1 MRKIYQ
7 TLAIC
12 SLLALVGCSYNHPNP
27 KMIKDEIN
35 NAIVNNTENSLDIP
49 EDVINELNSGA
60 PLSSDGTPF
69 TLKRFS
75 IAANEVPAVEFFS
88 QVVDQ
93 TGNSIVVHPEVA
105 GLISLTVDN
114 VTLDEVFDS
123 LYNVYG
129 YKIERKGD
137 VFYVYPA
144 GVHTEIIPINY
155 LAMIRNSET
164 KLSITS
170 STISSEEGEDSGSNS
185 SSSSSSN
192 SDSSDS
198 ENDDSGS
205 KVETTSVSD
214 FWKELEETLSGIVG
228 DKDGRFVRIS
238 PQTSSVSIRAMPDE
252 IKAVKDYLQLAENSL
267 KRQVIIEAKLLEVT
281 LDEGYEQGINWGMVL
296 NGSNSSLKINEN
308 AAVKGFTS
316 SVFSLLGGGLSMS
329 GSYTHND
336 DTYNTFISLLKVQGD
351 VATLSSPRI
360 TTVNNQ
366 RAIMKIGTD
375 EYYVTGVET
384 LLSSNSSSSSSD
396 VVSNSATIKPFFSG
410 VSLDVLP
417 QISDNGTVIMHI
429 HPAVVDVEESV
440 KDIQFSDTQTMKL
453 PTARSSVRETDT
465 IVEAKSGDIIV
476 IGGLMTRVKV
486 DRQSKVPVIGD
497 IPLLGELFTNKIVE
511 DRKAELVILLR
522 PVVVGGETWKDEM
535 QKAADLLQKWYPDDS
550 LSLHDRISNK
560 ED

>member
-12 SLLALVGCSYNHPNP
+12 SLLGLVGCSYSHPNP

-88 QVVDQ
+88 QVVEQ

-123 LYNVYG
+123 LYSVYG

-137 VFYVYPA
+137 VFYVYPS

-155 LAMIRNSET
+155 LAIIRSSET
-164 KLSITS
+164 TLNITS
-170 STISSEEGEDSGSNS
+170 STISSEEGEDSDS
-185 SSSSSSN
+185 SSSSSS
-192 SDSSDS
+192 SDSNSSDS
-198 ENDDSGS
+198 EDEDSGS
-205 KVETTSVSD
+205 KVKSTSESD
-214 FWKELEETLSGIVG
+214 FWKELEGTLSGIVG
-228 DKDGRFVRIS
+228 DKDGRFVRVS

-296 NGSNSSLKINEN
+296 NGSKSSLKINEN
-308 AAVKGFTS
+308 AAVRGFTN

-336 DTYNTFISLLKVQGD
+336 DTYNAFISLLKVQGD

-384 LLSSNSSSSSSD
+384 LVSSNSSSGSSD

-417 QISDNGTVIMHI
+417 QISDDGTVIMHI

-440 KDIQFSDTQTMKL
+440 KDIQFSDKQTMKL

-486 DRQSKVPVIGD
+486 DKQSKVPVIGD
-497 IPLLGELFTNKIVE
+497 IPLLGELFTNKVVE

-535 QKAADLLQKWYPDDS
+535 QKAADLLQKWYPDES

>member
-12 SLLALVGCSYNHPNP
+12 SLLGLVGCSYSHPNP

-88 QVVDQ
+88 QVVEQ

-123 LYNVYG
+123 LYSVYG

-137 VFYVYPA
+137 VFYVYPS

-155 LAMIRNSET
+155 LAIIRSSET
-164 KLSITS
+164 TLNITS
-170 STISSEEGEDSGSNS
+170 STISSEEGEDSDS
-185 SSSSSSN
+185 SSSSSS
-192 SDSSDS
+192 SDSNSSDS
-198 ENDDSGS
+198 EDEDSGS
-205 KVETTSVSD
+205 KVKSTSESD
-214 FWKELEETLSGIVG
+214 FWKELEGTLSGIVG
-228 DKDGRFVRIS
+228 DKDGRFVRVS

-252 IKAVKDYLQLAENSL
+252 IKAVKDYLLLAENSL

-296 NGSNSSLKINEN
+296 NGSKSSLKINEN
-308 AAVKGFTS
+308 AAVKGFTN

-336 DTYNTFISLLKVQGD
+336 DTYNAFISLLKVQGD

-384 LLSSNSSSSSSD
+384 LVSSNSLSGSSD

-417 QISDNGTVIMHI
+417 QISDDGTVIMHI

-440 KDIQFSDTQTMKL
+440 KDIQFSDKQTMKL

-486 DRQSKVPVIGD
+486 DKQSKVPVIGD
-497 IPLLGELFTNKIVE
+497 IPLLGELFTNKVVE

-535 QKAADLLQKWYPDDS
+535 QKAADLLQKWYPDES

>member
-12 SLLALVGCSYNHPNP
+12 SLLGLVGCSYSHPNP

-49 EDVINELNSGA
+49 EDVINELNSGS

-88 QVVDQ
+88 QVVEQ

-123 LYNVYG
+123 LYSVYG

-137 VFYVYPA
+137 VFYVYPS

-155 LAMIRNSET
+155 LAIIRSSET
-164 KLSITS
+164 TLNITS
-170 STISSEEGEDSGSNS
+170 STISSEEGEDSDS
-185 SSSSSSN
+185 SSSSSS
-192 SDSSDS
+192 SDSNSSDS
-198 ENDDSGS
+198 EDEDSGS
-205 KVETTSVSD
+205 KVKSTSESD
-214 FWKELEETLSGIVG
+214 FWKELEGTLSGIVG
-228 DKDGRFVRIS
+228 DKDGRFVRVS

-296 NGSNSSLKINEN
+296 NGSKSSLKINEN
-308 AAVKGFTS
+308 AAVKGFTN

-336 DTYNTFISLLKVQGD
+336 DTYNAFISLLKVQGD

-384 LLSSNSSSSSSD
+384 LVSSNSSSGSSD

-417 QISDNGTVIMHI
+417 QISDDGTVIMHI

-440 KDIQFSDTQTMKL
+440 KDIQFSDKQTMKL

-486 DRQSKVPVIGD
+486 DKQSKVPVIGD
-497 IPLLGELFTNKIVE
+497 IPLLGELFTNKVVE

-535 QKAADLLQKWYPDDS
+535 QKAADLLQKWYPDES

>member
-12 SLLALVGCSYNHPNP
+12 SLLGLVGCSYSHPNP

-88 QVVDQ
+88 QVVEQ

-123 LYNVYG
+123 LYSVYG

-137 VFYVYPA
+137 VFYVYPS

-155 LAMIRNSET
+155 LAIIRSSET
-164 KLSITS
+164 TLNITS
-170 STISSEEGEDSGSNS
+170 STISSEEGEDSDS
-185 SSSSSSN
+185 SSSSSS
-192 SDSSDS
+192 SDSNSYDS
-198 ENDDSGS
+198 EDEDSGS
-205 KVETTSVSD
+205 KVKSTSESD
-214 FWKELEETLSGIVG
+214 FWKELEGTLSGIVG
-228 DKDGRFVRIS
+228 DKDGRFVRVS

-296 NGSNSSLKINEN
+296 NGSKSSLKINEN
-308 AAVKGFTS
+308 AAVRGFTN

-336 DTYNTFISLLKVQGD
+336 DTYNAFISLLKVQGD

-384 LLSSNSSSSSSD
+384 LVSSNSSSSSSD

-417 QISDNGTVIMHI
+417 QISDDGTVIMHI

-440 KDIQFSDTQTMKL
+440 KDIQFSDKQTMKL

-486 DRQSKVPVIGD
+486 DKQSKVPVIGD
-497 IPLLGELFTNKIVE
+497 IPLLGELFTNKVVE

-535 QKAADLLQKWYPDDS
+535 QKAADLLQKWYPDES

>member
-12 SLLALVGCSYNHPNP
+12 SLLGLVGCSYSHPNP

-88 QVVDQ
+88 QVVEQ

-123 LYNVYG
+123 LYSVYG

-137 VFYVYPA
+137 VFYVYPS

-155 LAMIRNSET
+155 LAIIRSSET
-164 KLSITS
+164 TLNITS
-170 STISSEEGEDSGSNS
+170 STISSEEGEDSDS
-185 SSSSSSN
+185 SSSSSS
-192 SDSSDS
+192 SDSNSSDS
-198 ENDDSGS
+198 EDEDSGS
-205 KVETTSVSD
+205 KVKSTSESD
-214 FWKELEETLSGIVG
+214 FWKELEGTLSGIVG
-228 DKDGRFVRIS
+228 DKDGRFVRVS

-296 NGSNSSLKINEN
+296 NGSKSSLKINEN
-308 AAVKGFTS
+308 VAVKGFTN

-336 DTYNTFISLLKVQGD
+336 DTYNAFISLLKVQGD

-384 LLSSNSSSSSSD
+384 LVSSNSSSGSSD

-417 QISDNGTVIMHI
+417 QISDDGTVIMHI

-440 KDIQFSDTQTMKL
+440 KDIQFSDKQTMKL

-486 DRQSKVPVIGD
+486 DKQSKVPVIGD
-497 IPLLGELFTNKIVE
+497 IPLLGELFTNKVVE

-535 QKAADLLQKWYPDDS
+535 QKAADLLQKWYPDES

>member
-12 SLLALVGCSYNHPNP
+12 SLLCLVGCSYSHPNP

-69 TLKRFS
+69 TLNRFS

-88 QVVDQ
+88 QVVEQ

-123 LYNVYG
+123 LYSVYG

-137 VFYVYPA
+137 VFYVYPS

-155 LAMIRNSET
+155 LAIIRSSET
-164 KLSITS
+164 TLNITS
-170 STISSEEGEDSGSNS
+170 STISSEEGEDSDS
-185 SSSSSSN
+185 SSSSSS
-192 SDSSDS
+192 SDSNSSDS
-198 ENDDSGS
+198 EDEDSGS
-205 KVETTSVSD
+205 KVKSTSESD
-214 FWKELEETLSGIVG
+214 FWKELEGTLSGIVG
-228 DKDGRFVRIS
+228 DKDGRFVRVS

-296 NGSNSSLKINEN
+296 NGSKSSLKINEN
-308 AAVKGFTS
+308 AAVRGFTN

-336 DTYNTFISLLKVQGD
+336 DTYNAFISLLKVQGD

-384 LLSSNSSSSSSD
+384 LVSSNSSSSSSD

-417 QISDNGTVIMHI
+417 QISDDGTVIMHI

-440 KDIQFSDTQTMKL
+440 KDIQFSDKQTMKL

-486 DRQSKVPVIGD
+486 DKQSKVPVIGD
-497 IPLLGELFTNKIVE
+497 IPLLGELFTNKVVE

-535 QKAADLLQKWYPDDS
+535 QKAADLLQKWYPDES

>member
-12 SLLALVGCSYNHPNP
+12 SLLGLVGCSYSHPNP

-35 NAIVNNTENSLDIP
+35 NAIVNNTEDIP

-88 QVVDQ
+88 QVVEQ

-123 LYNVYG
+123 LYSVYG

-137 VFYVYPA
+137 VFYVYPS

-155 LAMIRNSET
+155 LAIIRSSET
-164 KLSITS
+164 TLNITS
-170 STISSEEGEDSGSNS
+170 STISSEEGEDSDS
-185 SSSSSSN
+185 SSSSSS
-192 SDSSDS
+192 SDSNSSDS
-198 ENDDSGS
+198 EDEDSGS
-205 KVETTSVSD
+205 KVKSTSESD
-214 FWKELEETLSGIVG
+214 FWKELEGTLSGIVG
-228 DKDGRFVRIS
+228 DKDGRFVRVS

-296 NGSNSSLKINEN
+296 NGSKSSLKINEN
-308 AAVKGFTS
+308 AAVRGFTN

-336 DTYNTFISLLKVQGD
+336 DTYNAFISLLKVQGD

-384 LLSSNSSSSSSD
+384 LVSSNSSSSSSD

-417 QISDNGTVIMHI
+417 QISDDGTVIMHI

-440 KDIQFSDTQTMKL
+440 KDIQFSDKQTMKL

-486 DRQSKVPVIGD
+486 DKQSKVPVIGD
-497 IPLLGELFTNKIVE
+497 IPLLGELFTNKVVE

-535 QKAADLLQKWYPDDS
+535 QKAADLLQKWYPDES

>member
-12 SLLALVGCSYNHPNP
+12 SLLGLVGCSYSHPNP

-88 QVVDQ
+88 QVVEQ

-123 LYNVYG
+123 LYSVYG

-137 VFYVYPA
+137 VFYVYPS

-155 LAMIRNSET
+155 LAIIRSSET
-164 KLSITS
+164 TLNITS
-170 STISSEEGEDSGSNS
+170 STISSEEGEDSDS
-185 SSSSSSN
+185 SSSSSS
-192 SDSSDS
+192 SDSNSSDS
-198 ENDDSGS
+198 EDEDSGS
-205 KVETTSVSD
+205 KVKSTSESD
-214 FWKELEETLSGIVG
+214 FWKELEGTLSGIVG
-228 DKDGRFVRIS
+228 DKDGRFVRVS
-238 PQTSSVSIRAMPDE
+238 PQTSSVSIRAMSDE

-296 NGSNSSLKINEN
+296 NGSKSSLKINEN
-308 AAVKGFTS
+308 AAVKGFTN

-336 DTYNTFISLLKVQGD
+336 DTYNAFISLLKVQGD

-384 LLSSNSSSSSSD
+384 LVSSNSSSSSSD

-417 QISDNGTVIMHI
+417 QISDDGTVIMHI

-440 KDIQFSDTQTMKL
+440 KDIQFSDKQTMKL

-486 DRQSKVPVIGD
+486 DKQSKVPVIGD
-497 IPLLGELFTNKIVE
+497 IPLLGELFTNKVVE

-535 QKAADLLQKWYPDDS
+535 QKAADLLQKWYPDES

>member
-12 SLLALVGCSYNHPNP
+12 SLLGLVGCSYSHPNP

-88 QVVDQ
+88 QVVEQ

-123 LYNVYG
+123 LYSVYG

-137 VFYVYPA
+137 VFYVYPS

-155 LAMIRNSET
+155 LAIIRSSET
-164 KLSITS
+164 TLNITS
-170 STISSEEGEDSGSNS
+170 STISSEEGEDSDS
-185 SSSSSSN
+185 SSSSSS
-192 SDSSDS
+192 SDSNSSDS
-198 ENDDSGS
+198 EDEDSGS
-205 KVETTSVSD
+205 KVKSISESD
-214 FWKELEETLSGIVG
+214 FWKELEGTLSGIVG
-228 DKDGRFVRIS
+228 DKDGRFVRVS
-238 PQTSSVSIRAMPDE
+238 PQTSSVSIRAMSDE

-296 NGSNSSLKINEN
+296 NGSKSSLKINEN
-308 AAVKGFTS
+308 VAVKGFTN

-336 DTYNTFISLLKVQGD
+336 DTYNAFISLLKVQGD

-384 LLSSNSSSSSSD
+384 LVSSNSSSSSSD

-417 QISDNGTVIMHI
+417 QISDDGTVIMHI

-440 KDIQFSDTQTMKL
+440 KDIQFSDKQTMKL

-486 DRQSKVPVIGD
+486 DKQSKVPVIGD
-497 IPLLGELFTNKIVE
+497 IPLLGELFTNKVVE

-535 QKAADLLQKWYPDDS
+535 QKAADLLQKWYPDES

>member
-12 SLLALVGCSYNHPNP
+12 SLLGLVGCSYSHPNP

-88 QVVDQ
+88 QVVEQ

-123 LYNVYG
+123 LYSVYG

-137 VFYVYPA
+137 VFYVYPS

-155 LAMIRNSET
+155 LAIIRSSET
-164 KLSITS
+164 TLNITS
-170 STISSEEGEDSGSNS
+170 STISSEEGEDSDS
-185 SSSSSSN
+185 SSSSSS
-192 SDSSDS
+192 SDSNSSDS
-198 ENDDSGS
+198 EDEDSGS
-205 KVETTSVSD
+205 KVKSISESD
-214 FWKELEETLSGIVG
+214 FWKELEGTLSGIVG
-228 DKDGRFVRIS
+228 DKDGRFVRVS

-296 NGSNSSLKINEN
+296 NGSKSSLKINEN
-308 AAVKGFTS
+308 AAVRGFTN

-336 DTYNTFISLLKVQGD
+336 DTYNAFISLLKVQGD

-384 LLSSNSSSSSSD
+384 LVSSNSSSSSSD

-417 QISDNGTVIMHI
+417 QISDDGTVIMHI

-440 KDIQFSDTQTMKL
+440 KDIQFSDKQTMKL

-486 DRQSKVPVIGD
+486 DKQSKVPVIGD
-497 IPLLGELFTNKIVE
+497 IPLLGELFTNKVVE

-535 QKAADLLQKWYPDDS
+535 QKAADLLQKWYPDES